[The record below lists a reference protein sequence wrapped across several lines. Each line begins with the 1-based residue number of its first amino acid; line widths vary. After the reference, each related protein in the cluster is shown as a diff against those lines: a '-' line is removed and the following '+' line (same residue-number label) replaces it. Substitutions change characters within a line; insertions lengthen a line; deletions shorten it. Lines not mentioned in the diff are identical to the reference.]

1 MSEQSPG
8 GMNEVVKGQPET
20 MAPEALTVKRAKPK
34 TKAERRGDCNSKKA
48 YTAEELRLNP
58 MLAFGDEE

>member
-1 MSEQSPG
+1 
-8 GMNEVVKGQPET
+8 MNEVVKGQPET